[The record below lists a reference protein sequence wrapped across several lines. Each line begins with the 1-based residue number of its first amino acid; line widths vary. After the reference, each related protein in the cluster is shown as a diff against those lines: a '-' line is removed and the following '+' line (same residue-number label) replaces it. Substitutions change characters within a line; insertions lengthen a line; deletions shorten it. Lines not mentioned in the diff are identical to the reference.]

1 MPALEEEDSTEP
13 AEEIFTDPRKFQVC
27 RNNKC
32 DFFSWKEEKSTSETD
47 YKMVEQNTAE
57 AESTSKDETSNSIKS
72 GACIRNGHKRVHEGD
87 KLDKAFN
94 NKLNLRGAPSKK
106 PKMEKPKEFR
116 MNHCNKHFIMQKH
129 VTSQEEQ
136 NLWLQENSM
145 SPIAAKDIDGGDANS
160 NGHTES
166 NGSLLPQ
173 GKLLKQRLLTVSS
186 MAFTQIPSLVSNQSA
201 RTMLILLR

>member
-1 MPALEEEDSTEP
+1 MPALEEEESTEP

-72 GACIRNGHKRVHEGD
+72 GACIRNGHKRAHEDD
-87 KLDKAFN
+87 KLDKDF
-94 NKLNLRGAPSKK
+94 NKLNLCGAPSKK
-106 PKMEKPKEFR
+106 TKMEKPKEFR
-116 MNHCNKHFIMQKH
+116 MKHCNKHFIMQKH

-136 NLWLQENSM
+136 NLWLQENFM
-145 SPIAAKDIDGGDANS
+145 PPIAAEEIDGRDANS

-166 NGSLLPQ
+166 NGSLLSK
-173 GKLLKQRLLTVSS
+173 GKLLKRRLLTVSS
-186 MAFTQIPSLVSNQSA
+186 MAFTQIPSFVSNQTA